1 MDVYSLSRMSPN
13 DLIGSNNRDQHL
25 GWFYVQLFG
34 QATVRPRDGPDTWQ
48 AYQVPAG
55 VGSVA
60 LEVVGVGN
68 DPLTDFFYQ
77 VATSGMYLTRVG

>member
-1 MDVYSLSRMSPN
+1 M
-13 DLIGSNNRDQHL
+13 
-25 GWFYVQLFG
+25 VQIRG
-34 QATVRPRDGPDTWQ
+34 RHS
-48 AYQVPAG
+48 